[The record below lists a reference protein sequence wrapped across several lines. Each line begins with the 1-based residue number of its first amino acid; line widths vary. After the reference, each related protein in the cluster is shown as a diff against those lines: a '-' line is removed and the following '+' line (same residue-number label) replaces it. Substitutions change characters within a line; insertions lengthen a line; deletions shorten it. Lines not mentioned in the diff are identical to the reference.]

1 MDEFLTDEQQADRA
15 RNWLKTNGVFIA
27 AGVVLGLGGL
37 FGWQQWQDYQTRIAG
52 EASVVWEQLR
62 GAVAGKRFSEVDET
76 LARLEKD
83 YARTPYLD
91 QARLLLAQMEMD
103 RNAPDA
109 AIAQLQLLV
118 KSGGDPQLRRVGEL
132 RLAQV
137 LAYQGQYDEALA
149 ALGSKDA
156 TSFASLYHDQR
167 GDIFF
172 SQGQLEDAAA
182 EYELALAA
190 DEYGAI
196 DRAYVQIKLDDVRG
210 SIEAVA
216 AGNPEASSGGAPEAS
231 VAEKD

>member
-1 MDEFLTDEQQADRA
+1 LDEFLTDEQQADRA
-15 RNWLKTNGVFIA
+15 RNWLRTNGVFIA

-52 EASVVWEQLR
+52 EASVIWEQLR
-62 GAVAGKRFSEVDET
+62 SAVEGERFSEVDET

-103 RNAPDA
+103 RNAPDE

-137 LAYQGQYDEALA
+137 LAYQGRYDEALA
-149 ALGSKDA
+149 ALGSKDE

-167 GDIFF
+167 GDILFF
-172 SQGQLEDAAA
+172 QGQLEDAAS
-182 EYELALAA
+182 EY
-190 DEYGAI
+190 EYGAV
-196 DRAYVQIKLDDVRG
+196 DRAYVQVKLDDVRG
-210 SIEAVA
+210 SIEALA
-216 AGNPEASSGGAPEAS
+216 DGNPEASSADTPESS
-231 VAEKD
+231 VAGKD